1 MDLQE
6 CRTELDQIDEQIVKL
21 FEERMGICSSVAEYK
36 IAAGKPVYDGERE
49 RQKLSAVSSMAHGDY
64 NQTAVQELFTQI
76 MTISRRY
83 QYRLM
88 AQHGKLED
96 LGYQQVEQLPVNGV
110 RVVYQG
116 VEGAY
121 SHGAAL
127 QFFGKETELFHVQT
141 FEEAMQQ
148 VQEGKADY
156 GVLPIENSSA
166 GAVIDNYDLQIKYH
180 NHIVAE
186 TFVKV
191 RHGLLGLE
199 EAELS
204 DIKTVYSH
212 PQALMQCSQFLHDQK
227 QIRQVSLENTAVAA
241 KKIVE
246 DKDRTQAAIA
256 SEIAA
261 ELYGLKV
268 LRAAIQNSESNTTRF
283 IIFSSRPIYCR
294 DASKVSIAFEL
305 PHRSGTLYNILGHFI
320 FNGVNMR
327 MIESRPI
334 PGRSWEYR
342 FFVDIEGNL
351 ADAAIRNALNGV
363 AAEAQNMRILGNY

>member
-1 MDLQE
+1 MRDLSE
-6 CRTELDQIDEQIVKL
+6 LRAEIDAIDTEMVKL
-21 FEERMGICSSVAEYK
+21 FERRMEISGEVAEYK
-36 IAAGKPVYDGERE
+36 VAVGKKILDKERE
-49 RQKLSAVSSMAHGDY
+49 KDKIRAVKAMTHSDFNAHG
-64 NQTAVQELFTQI
+64 AEELYQQI
-76 MTISRRY
+76 MAMSRKLQY
-83 QYRLM
+83 QRMEEKAVGRLPFVM
-88 AQHGKLED
+88 VEELEK
-96 LGYQQVEQLPVNGV
+96 EHV

-121 SHGAAL
+121 SQQAMFE
-127 QFFGKETELFHVQT
+127 FFGEEADHFHV
-141 FEEAMQQ
+141 ERWRDAMEAIA
-148 VQEGKADY
+148 EGMADY
-156 GVLPIENSSA
+156 AVLPIENSTA
-166 GAVIDNYDLQIKYH
+166 GIVNDNYDLLQEFDNYIVGEQILS
-180 NHIVAE
+180 I
-186 TFVKV
+186 
-191 RHGLLGLE
+191 RHALLGTPD
-199 EAELS
+199 AEIS
-204 DIKTVYSH
+204 EIRTVYSH

-283 IIFSSRPIYCR
+283 IILSSRPIYCR

-334 PGRSWEYR
+334 PGRTWEYR